1 MTYTFRRE
9 YRGLVRAVI
18 TDLAGSVIDHGSRAP
33 SQAFIELFRR
43 HGITLTDA
51 QARGPMGLAKRDH
64 IAALLAIPEVRTP
77 MLARGDL
84 LDDAEIDLLYAEFIP
99 LQLATLRAMA
109 QPIRGA
115 FAALNALRPL
125 GIRVAATTGYNR
137 EMLDICLAVAREHGF
152 VPDVAQC
159 SDDVRQ
165 ARPAP
170 WQIHHCLEALEV
182 FPVHAAINCGDT
194 LVDIEA
200 GLNAGTWTVGLAATG
215 NMLGLS
221 DEEYDA
227 LPFNERTARLAKA
240 RGELAKAGAHFVI
253 DSMADIR
260 GVVDEVNAR
269 LARGERP

>member
-1 MTYTFRRE
+1 MTTPVRPAVPLK
-9 YRGLVRAVI
+9 LVAC
-18 TDLAGSVIDHGSRAP
+18 DLAGTTVDFGSRAP
-33 SQAFIELFRR
+33 AGVFVNLFAR
-43 HGITLTDA
+43 HGVEVSDA
-51 QARGPMGLAKRDH
+51 EARGPMGTAKRDH
-64 IAALLAIPEVRTP
+64 IAALAALPRVAAAWRDRHGRAFTER
-77 MLARGDL
+77 DL
-84 LDDAEIDLLYAEFIP
+84 DALYAEFIP
-99 LQLATLRAMA
+99 LQLTTLRAMA

-137 EMLDICLAVAREHGF
+137 EMLDICLAVARDHGF

-221 DEEYDA
+221 EEECDA
-227 LPFNERTARLAKA
+227 LPFNELAARLAKA

>member
-227 LPFNERTARLAKA
+227 LPFNERTTRLAKA